1 MLVTKIF
8 DDKAAA
14 VLFASLV
21 EIHFHRRQRDD
32 LHRGDHR
39 RDGDHKVEFETGGLS
54 CNRSHELV
62 LASNGTKSEP
72 FVIEL
77 QWMQQTL
84 KRDHGAVL
92 CRRDFLPFLHF
103 VGRDFCF
110 HFVSRFRRRWRLA
123 GGRSE
128 I

>member
-8 DDKAAA
+8 DDKAVA
-14 VLFASLV
+14 VLFASRA
-21 EIHFHRRQRDD
+21 EIHFHRSQQDD

-39 RDGDHKVEFETGGLS
+39 QDGDHKVEFETGGALS

-77 QWMQQTL
+77 QWMQ
-84 KRDHGAVL
+84 
-92 CRRDFLPFLHF
+92 
-103 VGRDFCF
+103 
-110 HFVSRFRRRWRLA
+110 
-123 GGRSE
+123 
-128 I
+128 